1 MQDVAVAEA
10 SASKGEIVV
19 SPQAHRLLH
28 GNYDDNDDGA
38 EGNGMIVDKSNSNGA
53 FGERVV
59 VESNGTAGGSRIG
72 SGSGSATHSMHSGN
86 HTSHNP
92 LTCGCRRTRSGYFRL
107 QTGLDAMTC
116 QVEFSS
122 AAEKSRMQEDLMQ
135 QENLQKEQADAEKG
149 LLSCAPMLPI
159 ARGPKGSVEGT
170 ATDENA
176 TSSVS
181 AEISYQF
188 EVYTLVVEELMAG
201 YKYIGG
207 ALAKKLENSL
217 VAVLEEMEQEGFIFF
232 IFYFLNSFIYLM
244 SIFFY
249 LYSAI

>member
-28 GNYDDNDDGA
+28 GSYDDDNNDGA
-38 EGNGMIVDKSNSNGA
+38 KGHGMVVDQSNSNDA
-53 FGERVV
+53 YGERVV
-59 VESNGTAGGSRIG
+59 LESNGTAGGSRNG
-72 SGSGSATHSMHSGN
+72 SGSGSGTHSMHSGN

-122 AAEKSRMQEDLMQ
+122 AAEKSRMQKDLMQ
-135 QENLQKEQADAEKG
+135 QEILQKEQAVTEEG
-149 LLSCAPMLPI
+149 LLSCAPTLPI
-159 ARGPKGSVEGT
+159 SGGPNGSAEGS

-176 TSSVS
+176 TTGAS
-181 AEISYQF
+181 AEMSYQY

-207 ALAKKLENSL
+207 ALAKKFENSF
-217 VAVLEEMEQEGFIFF
+217 VAVLEEMEQEGF
-232 IFYFLNSFIYLM
+232 YFLFLFLFLQLYFVVVLFFL
-244 SIFFY
+244 IF
-249 LYSAI
+249 